1 MQRSKLFICMLSSQ
15 AFDLGVGESLRFWEK
30 KLIIRTRREIR
41 VQISRSIAKSKM
53 WILIS
58 KIRISQSSVTLEFVP
73 EEARLLIAHEDDQF
87 FFSDQVGPAHM
98 SRLQQ
103 PGFWAYYLQHCKCC
117 TVVNP
122 GKGSGVPV
130 PSPLIL
136 GSGSATAVCITM
148 YSSSWVNQILN

>member
-87 FFSDQVGPAHM
+87 FFFRSGG
-98 SRLQQ
+98 S
-103 PGFWAYYLQHCKCC
+103 C
-117 TVVNP
+117 TYV
-122 GKGSGVPV
+122 KTSTAR
-130 PSPLIL
+130 IL
-136 GSGSATAVCITM
+136 SLLSSA
-148 YSSSWVNQILN
+148 L